1 MEVVREAQLKNIL
14 ENGKGIVVVDF
25 FAEWCGPCK
34 MFAPVLEQ
42 VAKEKPDWTVVK
54 LDIDQ
59 DMDFAMSMSVVAVPT
74 MVVFEDGEEI
84 ARTQGFLSKEDV
96 IAAVGR

>member
-42 VAKEKPDWTVVK
+42 VAQEKPDWTVVK

-59 DMDFAMSMSVVAVPT
+59 DMNYAMAMNVAAVPT
-74 MVVFEDGEEI
+74 MVVFEDGKEI